1 MCWIDQEDK
10 EPAMPCGGCKEL
22 ICYDCQCSG
31 GGQHLDKDVCQKF
44 FCTMDDHGD
53 WDYKSKYFYEGYGD
67 PFYKGNDPD
76 NHAVSKWHL
85 NHRRMVSFCVD
96 NRAPEC
102 NPMDSCWFCSTSCRA
117 KYHNKDVWRIYA
129 QVVGRFMVLYKRSLW
144 TPDTHKDF
152 EPSKRKL
159 IFNFV
164 RDLFQAQKVH
174 PAWIFLYQQRET
186 IMIPLVIRHLK

>member
-1 MCWIDQEDK
+1 MCWIGQEDN
-10 EPAMPCGGCKEL
+10 EPAMPCGCCKKL
-22 ICYDCQCSG
+22 ICYECQCRAG
-31 GGQHLDKDVCQKF
+31 DLDSENDACLKSFSYDSDN
-44 FCTMDDHGD
+44 DD
-53 WDYKSKYFYEGYGD
+53 WKQDYYVGYGD
-67 PFYKGNDPD
+67 PFYEGNDPAH
-76 NHAVSKWHL
+76 HAVSKWHL
-85 NHRRMVSFCVD
+85 NHRRMVSFCVS

-102 NPMDSCWFCSTSCRA
+102 NPEDAFWCCSTSCRA
-117 KYHNKDVWRIYA
+117 KYHNKYVWRIYA

-174 PAWIFLYQQRET
+174 PAWIFMYQQRE
-186 IMIPLVIRHLK
+186 IMIPSVIRHLKS